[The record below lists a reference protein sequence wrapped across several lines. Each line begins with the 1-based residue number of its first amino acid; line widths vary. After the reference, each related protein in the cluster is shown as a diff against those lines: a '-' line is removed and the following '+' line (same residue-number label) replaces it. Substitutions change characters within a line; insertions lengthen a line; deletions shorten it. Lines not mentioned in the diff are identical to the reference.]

1 MSRDSILAVEKW
13 VASELYALRVD
24 RKDLVIQDNTLVLE
38 FVGNEYLLSLDNNL
52 ALKLLLEL
60 WLSEWEFFLLL
71 VEDK

>member
-13 VASELYALRVD
+13 AASELYALGVD
-24 RKDLVIQDNTLVLE
+24 RKDLVIQDSTVVLE
-38 FVGNEYLLSLDNNL
+38 LVGNEYPWSLDNNL
-52 ALKLLLEL
+52 ALMLLVEL